1 MEESNVTVLPIMRA
15 EDWRT
20 PIKEYLLTGTLPSDK
35 MKDIKLIK
43 RAAGYSL
50 IDGVLY
56 RRSTSSPLLKCLSS
70 KEGTYVFREMHEGVY
85 GLQTGFRAL
94 AAQTIR
100 IGFYWPS
107 ILQESKDLVKKC
119 DKCQRFAPVLR

>member
-1 MEESNVTVLPIMRA
+1 VEESNVTVLPIMRA

-56 RRSTSSPLLKCLSS
+56 RRSTSSPLLKCACLQRKALIFLGRCM
-70 KEGTYVFREMHEGVY
+70 KEFIDCI
-85 GLQTGFRAL
+85 Q
-94 AAQTIR
+94 
-100 IGFYWPS
+100 
-107 ILQESKDLVKKC
+107 DLE
-119 DKCQRFAPVLR
+119 PWLLRL

>member
-1 MEESNVTVLPIMRA
+1 
-15 EDWRT
+15 
-20 PIKEYLLTGTLPSDK
+20 
-35 MKDIKLIK
+35 MKAIKLIK

-50 IDGVLY
+50 IDRVLY

-70 KEGTYVFREMHEGVY
+70 EEGTYVFREIHEGVH
-85 GLQTGFRAL
+85 GLHTGIRAL

-100 IGFYWPS
+100 VGFYWHS

-119 DKCQRFAPVLR
+119 DKCQGSPQLR